1 MFCLPAPACPL
12 GLRRSLAG
20 GWIADPLGVWHPEP
34 DVDDANSPFALPAG
48 MTIATIFVGQSLGM
62 AGIVSFPALLPQ
74 FRQLWSLSGGEA
86 GLISGIYFA
95 GYILAVPVLSALTD
109 RLDPRRIYVLSLL
122 CGVVTAFG
130 FAAFADGAASAALW
144 RFLQGAAFGG
154 AHMPGMRA
162 LCEAVPPE
170 RQTRSVAVYTASFT
184 VGVSLSYALSGA
196 LAGAFGWRSGFALL
210 AAGPLAAA
218 AIAWIVLP
226 PLSRAAAPV
235 SSWLPPLGSIFRN
248 RRALVFVCVYGLHN
262 GEVSALRAWLVA
274 LLVFAADRAG
284 RQDLT
289 GYATLVAT
297 IANLCGTP
305 LIVAVNELAAR
316 WERRSVV
323 AAIMVVS
330 AMAGVLLAAAAAWS
344 PFAAALAAIFAVAVA
359 TADAGTINAG
369 LVAASKPER
378 RGAFLAVQAVSGF
391 GASAVTPM
399 LFGLILDLAGG
410 AGSEAAWIAAF
421 AVQAMIGVAWPLAY
435 LRSRVRGGRGV
446 PSRAG

>member
-1 MFCLPAPACPL
+1 MTPTRP
-12 GLRRSLAG
+12 S
-20 GWIADPLGVWHPEP
+20 
-34 DVDDANSPFALPAG
+34 LPAG
-48 MTIATIFVGQSLGM
+48 MTIAAIFVGQSLGM

-184 VGVSLSYALSGA
+184 VGVSLSYALSGS

-226 PLSRAAAPV
+226 PLSRAAAQV

-330 AMAGVLLAAAAAWS
+330 ATAGVLLAAAAAWS

-410 AGSEAAWIAAF
+410 AGSEGAWIAAF

>member
-1 MFCLPAPACPL
+1 MLNRTSMTPTRP
-12 GLRRSLAG
+12 S
-20 GWIADPLGVWHPEP
+20 
-34 DVDDANSPFALPAG
+34 LPAG
-48 MTIATIFVGQSLGM
+48 KTIAAIFVGQSLCM

-74 FRQLWSLSGGEA
+74 FRQLWSLSGSEA

-95 GYILAVPVLSALTD
+95 GYIVAVPVLSALTD

-122 CGVVTAFG
+122 GGAVTALG
-130 FAAFADGAASAALW
+130 FAGFADGVASAALC

-162 LCEAVPPE
+162 LCDAVPAE
-170 RQTRSVAVYTASFT
+170 RQTRSVAVYTSSFT

-196 LAGAFGWRSGFALL
+196 LAEAFGWRSGFALL

-218 AIAWIVLP
+218 VIAWIVLP
-226 PLSRAAAPV
+226 PLSRASATV

-248 RRALVFVCVYGLHN
+248 RRALVFICAYGLHN
-262 GEVSALRAWLVA
+262 GEVSAIRAWLVA

-316 WERRSVV
+316 WERHAVV
-323 AAIMVVS
+323 ATTMVAS
-330 AMAGVLLAAAAAWS
+330 ATAGVLLAAAAAWS
-344 PFAAALAAIFAVAVA
+344 PFAAGLAAILAVAVA

-369 LVAASKPER
+369 LVAASEPER

-391 GASAVTPM
+391 GASAVTPI

-410 AGSEAAWIAAF
+410 AGSQAAWIAAF
-421 AVQAMIGVAWPLAY
+421 AVQAIIGAAWPFAY
-435 LRSRVRGGRGV
+435 LRARVRRRRAM

>member
-1 MFCLPAPACPL
+1 MLNRTSMTPTRP
-12 GLRRSLAG
+12 S
-20 GWIADPLGVWHPEP
+20 
-34 DVDDANSPFALPAG
+34 LPAG
-48 MTIATIFVGQSLGM
+48 TMIAAIFVGQSLGM

-74 FRQLWSLSGGEA
+74 FRQLWSLSGSEA
-86 GLISGIYFA
+86 GLISDIYFA
-95 GYILAVPVLSALTD
+95 GYIVAVPVLSALTD

-122 CGVVTAFG
+122 GGAVTAFG

-162 LCEAVPPE
+162 LCDAVPAE
-170 RQTRSVAVYTASFT
+170 RQTRSVAVYTSSFT

-196 LAGAFGWRSGFALL
+196 LAGALGWRSGFALL

-218 AIAWIVLP
+218 AIARLVLP
-226 PLSRAAAPV
+226 PLSRAAARV
-235 SSWLPPLGSIFRN
+235 SSWLPPLGPIFRN
-248 RRALVFVCVYGLHN
+248 RRALVFVCAYGLHN
-262 GEVSALRAWLVA
+262 GEVSAIRAWLVA

-284 RQDLT
+284 RQDLA

-316 WERRSVV
+316 WERHAVV
-323 AAIMVVS
+323 ATTMVVS
-330 AMAGVLLAAAAAWS
+330 ATAGVLLAAAAAWS
-344 PFAAALAAIFAVAVA
+344 PFAAGLVAILAIAVV

-369 LVAASKPER
+369 LVAASEPER

-421 AVQAMIGVAWPLAY
+421 AVQAIIGAAWPFAY
-435 LRSRVRGGRGV
+435 LRNRVRRRREL
-446 PSRAG
+446 PPRAG

>member
-1 MFCLPAPACPL
+1 MIPTPP
-12 GLRRSLAG
+12 S
-20 GWIADPLGVWHPEP
+20 
-34 DVDDANSPFALPAG
+34 LPAG
-48 MTIATIFVGQSLGM
+48 MTIAAIFGGQSLGM

-74 FRQLWSLSGGEA
+74 FRQLWSLSGSEA

-95 GYILAVPVLSALTD
+95 GYIVAVPVLSALTD

-122 CGVVTAFG
+122 GGAMTALG

-162 LCEAVPPE
+162 LCDAVPAE
-170 RQTRSVAVYTASFT
+170 RQTRSVAVYTSSFT

-196 LAGAFGWRSGFALL
+196 LAEAFGWRSGFALL

-218 AIAWIVLP
+218 AIARLVLP
-226 PLSRAAAPV
+226 PPSRASATV

-248 RRALVFVCVYGLHN
+248 RRALVFICAYGLHN
-262 GEVSALRAWLVA
+262 GEVSAIRAWLVA

-316 WERRSVV
+316 WERHAVV
-323 AAIMVVS
+323 ATTMVAS
-330 AMAGVLLAAAAAWS
+330 ATAGVLLAVCRGARGDFCCRRRHRRCGHDQRWPRRRERTRAPRRLSCRSGGFRVWRVGRHTDPVRADSGPCRWRRERSGVDRRFCGPSDHRCRLALRLSAQPCS
-344 PFAAALAAIFAVAVA
+344 PPAR
-359 TADAGTINAG
+359 N
-369 LVAASKPER
+369 VAAR
-378 RGAFLAVQAVSGF
+378 
-391 GASAVTPM
+391 
-399 LFGLILDLAGG
+399 
-410 AGSEAAWIAAF
+410 WIIRLWRF
-421 AVQAMIGVAWPLAY
+421 
-435 LRSRVRGGRGV
+435 GRGL
-446 PSRAG
+446 A